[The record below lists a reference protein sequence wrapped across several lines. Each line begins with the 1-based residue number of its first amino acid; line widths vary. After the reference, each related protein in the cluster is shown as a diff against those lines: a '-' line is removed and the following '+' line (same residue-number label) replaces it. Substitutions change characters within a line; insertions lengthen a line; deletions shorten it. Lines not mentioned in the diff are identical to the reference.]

1 MLVPLQV
8 APPAKPALQ
17 QALAALQARH
27 CEALRS
33 LGEMLQGA
41 QSVLALQQE
50 QHRAAPPSLKVC
62 PSEFVATAAIRGSSC
77 FGRIAWCCRH

>member
-1 MLVPLQV
+1 MLQV

-17 QALAALQARH
+17 QALAALQTRH
-27 CEALRS
+27 CDALRS

-50 QHRAAPPSLKVC
+50 QHRAAPPSLKV
-62 PSEFVATAAIRGSSC
+62 
-77 FGRIAWCCRH
+77 